1 MSNKP
6 FIMLTFLLSLLLLTS
21 SPDPDPDLHP
31 FFVSVIEAEYFRK
44 ENLVGISC
52 KIFNDDLE
60 TALKK
65 ESGKAVDVLHGD
77 KTSNLNMMKPFFAKH
92 LQVKINKKL
101 FSFEL
106 LGYETE
112 KEATF
117 VYLELK
123 DTGDPLHVEMITDL
137 LYELDKSQVNLIH
150 FIKNGD
156 RQTQKLTF
164 PKTQA
169 LFETK

>member
-1 MSNKP
+1 
-6 FIMLTFLLSLLLLTS
+6 MLAFLLPLLLLTS
-21 SPDPDPDLHP
+21 TPDPGPGLHP

-65 ESGKAVDVLHGD
+65 ESGMPVDILNGD
-77 KTSNLNMMKPFFAKH
+77 KTSNLQKMKPFFSKH
-92 LQVKINKKL
+92 LQVKINKKV
-101 FSFEL
+101 FNFAL

-123 DTGDPLHVEMITDL
+123 DTGDPLHVEMVTDL

-150 FIKNGD
+150 FIKDGI
-156 RQTQKLTF
+156 RQSQKLTF

-169 LFETK
+169 LFDTK

>member
-1 MSNKP
+1 
-6 FIMLTFLLSLLLLTS
+6 MLAFLLYLLLLTS
-21 SPDPDPDLHP
+21 NPDPAPGLHP

-65 ESGKAVDVLHGD
+65 ESGTPVDILNGD
-77 KTSNLNMMKPFFAKH
+77 KTSNLQKMKPFFSKH

-101 FSFEL
+101 FNFEL

-123 DTGDPLHVEMITDL
+123 DTGDPLQVEMVTDL
-137 LYELDKSQVNLIH
+137 LYDLDKSQVNLIH
-150 FIKNGD
+150 FIKNGE
-156 RQTQKLTF
+156 RQSQKLTF

-169 LFETK
+169 LFDTK